1 MYEDP
6 ISFQLI
12 SISNTNTDSCP
23 PPKPKPKPKPRMSF
37 EETKQTH
44 NTIKKKIHKFSKNKL
59 KYKKKFIKKLFNKIC
74 VKSHPDK
81 TNNDPFKQYLFVK
94 TKKAYKNK
102 NMYKLIL
109 IANILQIKI
118 SDRYFNS
125 NIDKYIVNELQLLNE
140 KTNEF
145 RLYI

>member
-1 MYEDP
+1 MKKKKK
-6 ISFQLI
+6 I
-12 SISNTNTDSCP
+12 
-23 PPKPKPKPKPRMSF
+23 F
-37 EETKQTH
+37 EENKKTY
-44 NTIKKKIHKFSKNKL
+44 NTIKKNIHTFNKNKL

-74 VKSHPDK
+74 VKAHPDK

-118 SDRYFNS
+118 SDRYFNL
-125 NIDKYIVNELQLLNE
+125 NIDKCIINELKLLNE

-145 RLYI
+145 RLYM